1 MIETIIIFELLFGA
15 FGKRQVSRP
24 VVAGVLGASPLSGAR
39 ATTRGDSAWFRLF
52 FSHSEFAVLE
62 EPSGS

>member
-24 VVAGVLGASPLSGAR
+24 VVAGALGASPLSAFRGFTKLAR
-39 ATTRGDSAWFRLF
+39 MC
-52 FSHSEFAVLE
+52 VK
-62 EPSGS
+62 